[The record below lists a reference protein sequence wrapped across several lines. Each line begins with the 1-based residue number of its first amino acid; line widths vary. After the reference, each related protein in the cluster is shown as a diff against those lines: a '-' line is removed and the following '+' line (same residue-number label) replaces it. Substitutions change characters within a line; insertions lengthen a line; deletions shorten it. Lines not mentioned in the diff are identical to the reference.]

1 MKEKHLI
8 VRSRNTSCSPLRE
21 IVVPRPTILRLGS
34 TTPTSKITK
43 CPNPIEINTVR
54 GCALSNSKDLMKQIF
69 VLNQIPTAEY
79 IYTDNISKVLSFF
92 ETYGIIICKHIH
104 SSKGKG
110 IYLLKSREDIINWSN
125 DHNLKYYIFE
135 KYYSYSREYR
145 MHITKNGCF
154 LANRKMLKN
163 NAKDRWH
170 RHSSNSVWIS
180 EENPLFDK
188 PSNWDKIVE
197 ACIKALK
204 ALELDIAAF
213 DVKVQNSKH
222 QDPKFIILESNS
234 APSLGEQSIK
244 KYTQELS
251 RLIYEFKF

>member
-1 MKEKHLI
+1 
-8 VRSRNTSCSPLRE
+8 
-21 IVVPRPTILRLGS
+21 
-34 TTPTSKITK
+34 
-43 CPNPIEINTVR
+43 
-54 GCALSNSKDLMKQIF
+54 
-69 VLNQIPTAEY
+69 
-79 IYTDNISKVLSFF
+79 
-92 ETYGIIICKHIH
+92 
-104 SSKGKG
+104 
-110 IYLLKSREDIINWSN
+110 
-125 DHNLKYYIFE
+125 
-135 KYYSYSREYR
+135 

-222 QDPKFIILESNS
+222 KDPKFIILESNS
-234 APSLGEQSIK
+234 APSLGERSIK